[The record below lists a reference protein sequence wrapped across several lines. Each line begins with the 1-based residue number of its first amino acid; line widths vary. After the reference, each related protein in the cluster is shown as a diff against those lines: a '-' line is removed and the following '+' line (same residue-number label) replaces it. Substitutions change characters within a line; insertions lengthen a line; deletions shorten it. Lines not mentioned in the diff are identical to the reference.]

1 MDLGPQVAEDLMVR
15 FSPAFTQPTVR
26 RMLAV
31 TLATIITIGHRTLTA
46 ILMVASGL
54 LTGHFSTY
62 YRLFSRPAWST
73 WYVGRI
79 LANIVIELAP
89 PRMNRSDL
97 SSMTRPPNI
106 RLQRLGQGQASRCS
120 P

>member
-15 FSPAFTQPTVR
+15 FSPAFPQPTVR

-31 TLATIITIGHRTLTA
+31 ALATIITIGHHTLTA
-46 ILMVASGL
+46 TLMVASGL
-54 LTGHFSTY
+54 LTGHLSTY

-73 WYVGRI
+73 WSVGRI

-89 PRMNRSDL
+89 LDELVGLVVDDTTNRTSR
-97 SSMTRPPNI
+97 S
-106 RLQRLGQGQASRCS
+106 QRLGQGQASRCS

>member
-31 TLATIITIGHRTLTA
+31 TLATIITIGHHTLTA
-46 ILMVASGL
+46 TLMVASGL
-54 LTGHFSTY
+54 LTGHLSTY

-73 WYVGRI
+73 WSVGRI

-89 PRMNRSDL
+89 LDELVGLVVDDTTNRTSR
-97 SSMTRPPNI
+97 S
-106 RLQRLGQGQASRCS
+106 QRLGQGQASRCS